1 MKVFNCIFVITGCY
15 MLLSCSV
22 STNPNDYADS
32 EETSSIYDYKNYAG
46 GEGTY
51 YQDRG
56 VLYRTIEEFD
66 ILPIP
71 YIDRKYLNA
80 GYSFDFYNYNGEL
93 QINNM
98 VRPNIY
104 ANGISSEFILSIVK
118 KDDVLHFHPNY
129 SEEYGK
135 WGYATILVGN
145 MFIKDVVVTPLAV
158 KYLSDPNNNGC
169 LVFVR
174 FEQNFGR
181 EYKDYLFCGD
191 VTTEIIID
199 RYYEMIERKPSI
211 WSRAGTNDWK
221 SKR

>member
-1 MKVFNCIFVITGCY
+1 MKIFNCFFVTVCCSI
-15 MLLSCSV
+15 LLSCSD
-22 STNPNDYADS
+22 STNPNDYVVS

-46 GEGTY
+46 GQGIY

-56 VLYRTIEEFD
+56 VLYRTIEEYD

-71 YIDRKYLNA
+71 YIKRNNLNA
-80 GYSFDFYNYNGEL
+80 GYNFNFYNYNGEL

-104 ANGISSEFILSIVK
+104 ANGISSEIILSIVK
-118 KDDVLHFHPNY
+118 KDDVRHFNSHN
-129 SEEYGK
+129 SEEYGE
-135 WGYATILVGN
+135 WRNATVLVSN
-145 MFIKDVVVTPLAV
+145 MLVKDVIITPLAV
-158 KYLSDPNNNGC
+158 KYLNNPINNGC

-181 EYKDYLFCGD
+181 EYKDYIFCGD

-211 WSRAGTNDWK
+211 WSKAGTNNWK
-221 SKR
+221 SKY